1 LAYVFDPI
9 NNTLIDDEDKSLGN
23 KLGLMNGGR
32 VNFADNPLQNFNI
45 SELDFDLI
53 NPVEPITPGSDYR
66 DFYKT
71 LQSIDDINPNLRK
84 NYITETELLERLKLP
99 IKRETFFR
107 QKYDNKGV
115 YNKLINITGKPV
127 IGSTINKGGA
137 RDLLYDI
144 TNLNKETINFLKDP
158 QSRKTYD
165 FLGTKGQLVLDNPE
179 LKQKFIQKYN
189 EGYGGPDILKQI
201 DPNNK
206 LGIGTPS
213 KYGTI
218 VLTQLLKNNEVQKR
232 VGQSKAHE
240 AYTEAKIKNT
250 DLEIEKI
257 AKIYDKS
264 PSGSL
269 ERMAVELAGGPKK
282 YNDLPPR
289 AKSNLMERAGIRS
302 YNLLEYLQDT
312 RPSYDKNTKYKIK
325 NKEAIKKVLESSQ
338 HPIYGIIK
346 EGDIRNTKF
355 AEQDIFF
362 GDKRGTH
369 LQIRKDINNLV
380 NLQADAVG
388 AKNLFVI
395 DEGPG
400 LTTALKNGLPILT
413 RFSNLFNKKTNQ
425 AKIELDL
432 KLIQAYPVVTNLDTG
447 KNKYTIT
454 ASDVEKSK
462 RFNYGL
468 TSKDIGKVINKKDHP
483 AIKAYNKYSKSFS
496 KANKVKTPIFEFG
509 NITDK
514 IDLKNRKKITK
525 EAAVELQKMNKKFG
539 FYMSNMGTDLKLI
552 EQKLIDKPLKRSDFS
567 KKAIVFKK
575 MRDGL
580 QDIYNSIP
588 LKGLRVGPST
598 AAAVLDYNFF
608 TNVMGVPSAEAAL
621 GAANWFTKNKDAA
634 RRIGDAIIAVTDGS
648 LTVDEFIKSNG
659 NLLTEIAKAS
669 VESTPVSK
677 DDDVMEERLKQM
689 DEVMTVPDLDETT
702 AAPLYDFANGG
713 RAGFSNGGAAGADEN
728 FAAEL
733 EYFFTNPDAELP
745 KMQTYKETMNP
756 ITMLNDIIDPRNYPY
771 YADVLARSGV
781 RIGEFATRILPATGK
796 LISDLIQK
804 PAFKITGTGNNYV
817 QDYTDALPSNIKGTG
832 IFSEFLKNIIPTT
845 LEKKIGLDKLIK
857 TEEQK
862 QIERGSTIGPK
873 VFAETIGLGAEVTA
887 PIFPGLKLIN
897 SFAKARNLPNDKVTQ
912 KILEKEVNKV
922 LSEKGMTRREFL
934 QSTGAGATVVMA
946 KMLGLTDIAP
956 KAAKVVRTAP
966 IMDNTVQGMPAWFK
980 DAVYAIERKGLLKSR
995 GDIKGIEPDFF
1006 EMTLDTKLGKKK
1018 VLMSK
1023 NDTNGEITLDWTT
1036 NYYDMDLPVTIT
1048 YRPGQS
1054 GKQNFL
1060 SDPEFPQSVEK
1071 YGVEV
1076 EAPEFE
1082 YKSVDV
1088 DSMGPEDTSFDS
1100 SVNLDIKEEADAVVE
1115 ALEELGLGLTKKQKS
1130 EASENFKYYNE
1141 IELDET
1147 ATGPDTAN
1155 PIDESDAYT
1164 LLDMI
1169 KRNKNK

>member
-23 KLGLMNGGR
+23 KLALNDNEFQKLLDIPGVFRASEAPQPPPKQEILDREAINRFMRENKAEGGR
-32 VNFADNPLQNFNI
+32 INFADNPLQNFNI

-71 LQSIDDINPNLRK
+71 LQSIDDINPNLKK
-84 NYITETELLERLKLP
+84 NYITETELLEKLKLP

-107 QKYDNKGV
+107 QKYDNKGI

-127 IGSTINKGGA
+127 VGSTINKGGS
-137 RDLLYDI
+137 RDLLYDT

-158 QSRKTYD
+158 QSRRTYD

-201 DPNNK
+201 DPKNK

-232 VGQSKAHE
+232 VGQSKAHK

-289 AKSNLMERAGIRS
+289 AKSNLMERSGIRS

-369 LQIRKDINNLV
+369 QQIRKDINALV

-388 AKNLFVI
+388 AKNRFVI

-468 TSKDIGKVINKKDHP
+468 TSNDIGKVINKKDHP

-496 KANKVKTPIFEFG
+496 KKNKVKTPIFEFG
-509 NITDK
+509 NITNK

-580 QDIYNSIP
+580 QDVYNSIP

-669 VESTPVSK
+669 VESTPISK
-677 DDDVMEERLKQM
+677 DDNVMDERLKQM

-702 AAPLYDFANGG
+702 AAPLYDFVNGG
-713 RAGFSNGGAAGADEN
+713 RVGFNNGGAAGADVD
-728 FAAEL
+728 FATQL
-733 EYFFTNPDAELP
+733 EYFLTNEDAELP
-745 KMQTYKETMNP
+745 QLSTYKETKNP
-756 ITMLNDIIDPRNYPY
+756 IEVFNDIIDPRNYPY
-771 YADVLARSGV
+771 YADVLARSGL
-781 RIGEFATRILPATGK
+781 RIGEFGARVLPATGK
-796 LISDLIQK
+796 LIADAIQK
-804 PAFKITGTGNNYV
+804 GPFKIKETGNNYV
-817 QDYTDALPSNIKGTG
+817 QDYTDVLPSNIKGTG
-832 IFSEFLKNIIPTT
+832 IFSEFLENITPTS
-845 LEKKIGLDKLIK
+845 LEKKVGLASLIEK
-857 TEEQK
+857 EEQK
-862 QIERGSTIGPK
+862 QIDRGSTVGPK
-873 VFAETIGLGAEVTA
+873 VFADTIGLGSEVTA
-887 PIFPGLKLIN
+887 PIFPGLKLLRAY
-897 SFAKARNLPNDKVTQ
+897 AKSRNLPADNVT
-912 KILEKEVNKV
+912 KEILVKEIDEV
-922 LSEKGMTRREFL
+922 LETQGMNRREFL
-934 QSTGAGATVVMA
+934 QATGAGATVILA
-946 KMLGLTDIAP
+946 KMLGFGDEVAKT
-956 KAAKVVRTAP
+956 AKVVEKAAAAP
-966 IMDNTVQGMPAWFK
+966 AGVPP
-980 DAVYAIERKGLLKSR
+980 Y
-995 GDIKGIEPDFF
+995 FF
-1006 EMTLDTKLGKKK
+1006 DLVEIIKKK
-1018 VLMSK
+1018 GTDVTKRNATK
-1023 NDTNGEITLDWTT
+1023 NLEEVYRYKGYEIYEDLASGEIRVEKI
-1036 NYYDMDLPVTIT
+1036 YPESDMIT
-1048 YRPGQS
+1048 ERQILEYRPGR
-1054 GKQNFL
+1054 G
-1060 SDPEFPQSVEK
+1060 
-1071 YGVEV
+1071 
-1076 EAPEFE
+1076 
-1082 YKSVDV
+1082 
-1088 DSMGPEDTSFDS
+1088 
-1100 SVNLDIKEEADAVVE
+1100 
-1115 ALEELGLGLTKKQKS
+1115 
-1130 EASENFKYYNE
+1130 
-1141 IELDET
+1141 
-1147 ATGPDTAN
+1147 
-1155 PIDESDAYT
+1155 DESNPKPADSYEEVT
-1164 LLDMI
+1164 ETNSRIYKDEFNEPEYEEGINIEEILEFI
-1169 KRNKNK
+1169 KNEKAN